1 MPLAV
6 KSDRA
11 AARGMDSRENAMD
24 RLISRFVTTRDA
36 RRNDFVFDLPECWW
50 NRPYEY
56 ACAAEFADRDA
67 TVLDAA
73 CGIEHPLKF
82 YLAKMCQACHAC
94 DIDQR
99 ILDQSEMRSL
109 IRAGFGRIYHMTS
122 LRATNSRRSLLSG
135 LFERHP
141 VARRNVRS
149 RLLHLRP
156 GTPQGSIQ
164 QVAIPQARSTVTAVR
179 SRGHLR
185 DTPGVSASPRPGRSH
200 CAGV

>member
-67 TVLDAA
+67 TVLD
-73 CGIEHPLKF
+73 
-82 YLAKMCQACHAC
+82 QACHAC